1 MTAKNI
7 EFQVEPTI
15 KIAAEAWGNP
25 QDPVVILLHG
35 GGQTRH
41 SWGKTAQTLA
51 EQGWYAIAYDARGHG
66 KSSWSPEGNY
76 SFAYLIQDLKVILS
90 QLEGTP
96 ALVGA
101 SMGGLTSMLTQG
113 ETEEML
119 TSAVILVDVAPRV
132 EQKGVERIFKFMS
145 ANMAEGFATLEEAA
159 DAVAAYLPHRTR
171 PKTLTRLEKN
181 LRKKEDGRYYW
192 HWDPKILDSWKKS
205 TPEQILADTQR
216 MYDAANNL
224 KVPTLIVRGGM
235 SDVVSEQVMAEF
247 LDKVPHVRSVDVT
260 GARHMVAG
268 DSNHTFSDAVIK
280 FLKEVHP
287 PQASIT

>member
-1 MTAKNI
+1 MEAQNI
-7 EFQVEPTI
+7 EFKTSDEMTI
-15 KIAAEAWGNP
+15 AGEAWGNP
-25 QDPVVILLHG
+25 EHPPVILLHG

-51 EQGWYAIAYDARGHG
+51 EQGYYAIAYDARGHG
-66 KSSWSPEGNY
+66 KSSWSPARNY
-76 SFAYLIQDLKVILS
+76 AYEYLIHDLKTVIAQLS
-90 QLEGTP
+90 AKP

-113 ETEEML
+113 ETEDML
-119 TSAVILVDVAPRV
+119 TSAIILVDVAPRV

-145 ANMAEGFATLEEAA
+145 ANLEQGFATLEEAA

-171 PKTLTRLEKN
+171 PKTLARLEKN

-192 HWDPKILDSWKKS
+192 HWDPKILDAWKKS

-216 MYDAANNL
+216 LYDAANNL

-247 LDKVPHVRSVDVT
+247 LDKVPHVRSLDVT

-268 DSNHTFSDAVIK
+268 DSNHTFSEAVID
-280 FLKEVHP
+280 FLQEVYP
-287 PQASIT
+287 AR

>member
-1 MTAKNI
+1 MEKNI
-7 EFQVEPTI
+7 HFEI
-15 KIAAEAWGNP
+15 DNNMIIAAEAWGNP
-25 QDPVVILLHG
+25 AHPAVILLHG

-41 SWGKTAQTLA
+41 SWGKTAQILA

-76 SFAYLIQDLKVILS
+76 SYEYLIQDLKVVLS
-90 QLEGTP
+90 QLEGKP

-113 ETEEML
+113 ETEEVL

-159 DAVAAYLPHRTR
+159 DAVAAYLPHRAR

-181 LRKKEDGRYYW
+181 LRKKDDGRYYW

-216 MYDAANNL
+216 LYDAANNL

-268 DSNHTFSDAVIK
+268 DSNHTFSDAVIG
-280 FLKEVHP
+280 FLKEVYP
-287 PQASIT
+287 PKA